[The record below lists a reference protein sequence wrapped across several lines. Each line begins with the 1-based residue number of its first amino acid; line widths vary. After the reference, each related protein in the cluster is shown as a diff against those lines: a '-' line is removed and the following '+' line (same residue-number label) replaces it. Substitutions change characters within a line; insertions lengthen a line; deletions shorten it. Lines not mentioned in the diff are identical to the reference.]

1 MKEAHR
7 ILRFLAVG
15 LVNTGF
21 GYASYVVFVAAG
33 SPLWLAVAGSTILAM
48 IFNYLTYGGL
58 VFGGMSR
65 QAIPRFALV
74 NLIVAALNFT
84 MLRLLVSHGMGPIMA
99 EAILLPMLAA
109 LGYIGMR
116 CLVFRPRG
124 AIPS

>member
-1 MKEAHR
+1 VKEAHR

-21 GYASYVVFVAAG
+21 GYASYVVFVATG
-33 SPLWLAVAGSTILAM
+33 SPLWFAVVGSTILAM

-58 VFGGMSR
+58 VFGGMSM
-65 QAIPRFALV
+65 QAVPRFALV
-74 NLIVAALNFT
+74 NTVVAVLNFA
-84 MLRLLVSHGMGPIMA
+84 MLRVLISHGIGPILA

-124 AIPS
+124 AIQS

>member
-21 GYASYVVFVAAG
+21 GYASYVLFVAAG
-33 SPLWLAVAGSTILAM
+33 CPLWFTVVGSTILAM
-48 IFNYLTYGGL
+48 TFNYLTYGGL
-58 VFGGMSR
+58 VFGGMSMR
-65 QAIPRFALV
+65 AAPRFALV
-74 NLIVAALNFT
+74 NLIVAGLNFI
-84 MLRLLVSHGMGPIMA
+84 MLRLLTSHGIGPILA
-99 EAILLPMLAA
+99 EAILLPMLAS

-124 AIPS
+124 TIKS